1 MTYLRMGSRSAALLT
16 LLCLVLAL
24 ISGCA
29 AHTGG
34 DTIAYLRDGV
44 LWTIQP
50 DGSNRLNVAGNSV
63 VGFAWS
69 PNHHELVYRA
79 GASAMLA
86 AQGRQQPSTLGA
98 PDAPSLI
105 VVASIN
111 GGAAIQVSPDQ
122 DASLRSDAW
131 WDPSG
136 HRLLYAEDLGS
147 PAAAPEYIVSQADQ
161 PAGIARKHVANSAT
175 IPVLSPDGY
184 TVAVVDSSGAVRL
197 GKPEVES
204 GVLATGAL
212 ATLPQSGRPAR
223 ILWQP
228 KRQAVLYAR
237 AASSGVSLVL
247 RDIGGSRETVVGTSA
262 VILDYAFS
270 PDGSRLLVQ
279 TPTALEEWNVTQPG
293 PPIATWPESDPYA
306 LAWWAHDDQFILV
319 QDATG
324 IALADARSG
333 AETSLVTYA
342 QPAAA
347 AQTASAV
354 SWRPAAGSPWS
365 SDGSQFVFV
374 SGPGTW
380 RGASLAAS
388 QAGSTGLYVANP
400 TSSSSPPRLVDS
412 GPDSMPSWSYAD
424 PSTTFLVA
432 G

>member
-1 MTYLRMGSRSAALLT
+1 MTFLRLGSRIAALLT
-16 LLCLVLAL
+16 LSSLVLAL
-24 ISGCA
+24 VSGCA

-50 DGSNRLNVAGNSV
+50 DGSNRINVAGDSV

-69 PNHHELVYRA
+69 PNHHELVYRT
-79 GASAMLA
+79 GASAALA

-111 GGAAIQVSPDQ
+111 GGAAIQVSPDE
-122 DASLRSDAW
+122 DPSLRSDAW

-136 HRLLYAEDLGS
+136 HRLLYAEDFGS
-147 PAAAPEYIVSQADQ
+147 PPAAPEYIVSQADQ
-161 PAGIARKHVANSAT
+161 PAGIASKHVANSAT

-184 TVAVVDSSGAVRL
+184 TVAVIDSSGAVRL
-197 GKPEVES
+197 GKPEDES
-204 GVLATGAL
+204 RVLATGAL
-212 ATLPQSGRPAR
+212 TTLLQSGRPAR

-247 RDIGGSRETVVGTSA
+247 REIGDSRETVVGTSA

-279 TPTALEEWNVTQPG
+279 TPATLEEWNVTQPG
-293 PPIATWPESDPYA
+293 APIATWPERDPYA
-306 LAWWAHDDQFILV
+306 LAWWAHDGQRILI

-324 IALADARSG
+324 LSLADARSG
-333 AETSLVTYA
+333 AESSLVTYA
-342 QPAAA
+342 QPATA
-347 AQTASAV
+347 AQTATAV
-354 SWRPAAGSPWS
+354 TWRPAAGSPWS
-365 SDGSQFVFV
+365 SDGSQFAFV
-374 SGPGTW
+374 SGPATW
-380 RGASLAAS
+380 TGAPLAATP
-388 QAGSTGLYVANP
+388 AGSVGLYVANP
-400 TSSSSPPRLVDS
+400 TSSAMPRLVDS